1 MYCHSSSSKRS
12 IPRVENYK
20 YSRNKNP
27 QLDWNED
34 LVEPVEDD
42 ETFVPEGPVLLE
54 KRYSASTVTTVNLL
68 DDRII
73 PYDLI
78 LRMLERL
85 CFEDEAYVPYSA
97 AVLIFLP
104 GLNEIRRLHDILLSH
119 NSFSGDNFRIYP
131 LHSSVSSEGQG
142 AVFEIPP
149 SGVRKIVISKI
160 IFALLD
166 WIR

>member
-1 MYCHSSSSKRS
+1 MYCHSSSSKCS
-12 IPRVENYK
+12 IPRAENSK
-20 YSRNKNP
+20 YSRNKNA

-34 LVEPVEDD
+34 LAEPAEDD
-42 ETFVPEGPVLLE
+42 EGFVPDGPVLLE

-68 DDRII
+68 DERII

-97 AVLIFLP
+97 AILVFLP
-104 GLNEIRRLHDILLSH
+104 GLNEIRRLHDMLLSH

-160 IFALLD
+160 ILPS
-166 WIR
+166 